1 MGKRCFSRF
10 ERFSYVPTR
19 SRLITHYRNKDAA
32 QDTIASSKLVLVQ
45 RRFSRVVIEGK
56 NADGSSLARQNAK
69 LENNQK
75 SIEENNL

>member
-1 MGKRCFSRF
+1 LKDSLCANKI
-10 ERFSYVPTR
+10 E
-19 SRLITHYRNKDAA
+19 LITHCRNKDAA

-56 NADGSSLARQNAK
+56 NAGGSSLARQNAK

>member
-1 MGKRCFSRF
+1 M
-10 ERFSYVPTR
+10 
-19 SRLITHYRNKDAA
+19 
-32 QDTIASSKLVLVQ
+32 IASSKLVLVQ